1 MLDLTPDAQADYKL
15 DLLLAALSRQ
25 GFEAARPEL
34 VRGGAGVG
42 YRNRIRLRVDD
53 QGCVVFFNQHKL
65 PSCAVL
71 RRELADA
78 LRRLQDLGRV
88 PSLCGAGHVELRLGD
103 VASRIGLCVYG
114 ARDADRTLAELR
126 ARLPP
131 EWVIAADGAA
141 EEMPC
146 LDYWLREPRAQ
157 GGDQG
162 LIYAV
167 PLTSFV
173 QVNSEVNRALVRRL
187 VAEALGAGTQTFIDL
202 FSGAGNFSLALLDA
216 GLRGISVEQ
225 NAPAVAALART
236 GQGLM
241 AARRQAAVAGGR
253 PREHRLLVADARGL
267 ATLSQLEPAELLVAN
282 PPRAGLFPAGVGAG
296 APAALARLAT
306 RHLALCSCNPA
317 SLARD
322 LRALSDVGFKLQRLV
337 AFDMFPGTRHLEALA
352 WLAAA

>member
-1 MLDLTPDAQADYKL
+1 
-15 DLLLAALSRQ
+15 
-25 GFEAARPEL
+25 
-34 VRGGAGVG
+34 
-42 YRNRIRLRVDD
+42 RVDD

-103 VASRIGLCVYG
+103 VASRIGLCVYA
-114 ARDADRTLAELR
+114 ARDAAATLAELR

-131 EWVIAADGAA
+131 GWLIAADGADG
-141 EEMPC
+141 EMPC

-157 GGDQG
+157 CGDQG
-162 LIYAV
+162 LTYAV

-173 QVNSEVNRALVRRL
+173 QVNSEVNRALVARL
-187 VAEALGAGTQTFIDL
+187 LAEVKRAQLGTFIDL
-202 FSGAGNFSLALLDA
+202 FSGAGNFSLSLLDS
-216 GLRGISVEQ
+216 GLSGISVEQ
-225 NAPAVAALART
+225 NAPAVAALARG

-267 ATLSQLEPAELLVAN
+267 ATLSQLEPAELLV
-282 PPRAGLFPAGVGAG
+282 
-296 APAALARLAT
+296 
-306 RHLALCSCNPA
+306 
-317 SLARD
+317 
-322 LRALSDVGFKLQRLV
+322 
-337 AFDMFPGTRHLEALA
+337 
-352 WLAAA
+352 